1 MGWSSPRP
9 RPPWGNCSHI
19 EGVSSG
25 ARARSATRW
34 QNPVSPG
41 FARVLGAQSFGANHR
56 GLRHPIFLRPR
67 IGDMRRPTSTGL
79 THSYRMN
86 VSTLGTLGIDFGT
99 SNSAVSWANHG
110 EAAQL
115 IEIEGEHINMPTAV
129 FFNAEDQ
136 CTHFGREAV
145 AEYLSGTE
153 GRLMRSLKSL
163 LGSPLLLETT
173 EINGHAV
180 SFLDVVAIFLGE
192 LRERASIELGD
203 EPTRVVMGRP
213 VHFVDDN
220 EERDALAQNSLE
232 EAAYRVGFEHVS
244 FQLEPIAAALD
255 YERRLTKESLVLVV
269 DIGGGTSDFTV
280 VRLGPQHIEKANRS
294 SDILA
299 TSGVHIGGTDFDQK
313 LSLGQ
318 VMPLLGY
325 RHLGPEGREVP
336 HRVFLDLSTWHLIQW
351 QYLPRALSQAQN
363 LRTNYSDQ
371 NLHRRLMEVLN
382 QREGHRIAYEV
393 EQAKIRC
400 SVSDAAT
407 TIDLGFLEHDLS
419 ASMAP
424 DDMQRILAA
433 QLSKTVACA
442 RECMMR
448 AGLQDSDLSAVY
460 LTGGSSA
467 LRPFQR
473 SLQAAF
479 PGVALVEGDLFGGVA
494 SGLAYSK

>member
-1 MGWSSPRP
+1 MT
-9 RPPWGNCSHI
+9 
-19 EGVSSG
+19 V
-25 ARARSATRW
+25 
-34 QNPVSPG
+34 VSP
-41 FARVLGAQSFGANHR
+41 
-56 GLRHPIFLRPR
+56 
-67 IGDMRRPTSTGL
+67 
-79 THSYRMN
+79 
-86 VSTLGTLGIDFGT
+86 GTLGIDFGT
-99 SNSAVSWANHG
+99 SNSAVSWANRG

-115 IEIEGEHINMPTAV
+115 LQIEGQAINMPTAV

-136 CTHFGREAV
+136 CTHFGRDAV
-145 AEYLSGTE
+145 AQYLSSTE

-180 SFLDVVAIFLGE
+180 SFLDIVAIFLGE
-192 LRERASIELGD
+192 LRERASEELGD

-213 VHFVDDN
+213 VHFVDDSP
-220 EERDALAQNSLE
+220 ERDALAQNSLE

-255 YERRLTKESLVLVV
+255 YERRLSSESLVLVV

-280 VRLGPQHIEKANRS
+280 VRLGPQHKDKADRS
-294 SDILA
+294 QDILA

-371 NLHRRLMEVLN
+371 ALHRRLMTVLN
-382 QREGHRIAYEV
+382 HREGHRIAYEV

-407 TIDLGFLEHDLS
+407 SLDLSFLEAELF

-424 DDMQRILAA
+424 ADMQTHLAA
-433 QLSKTVACA
+433 QLARVVACA
-442 RECMMR
+442 RECVQR
-448 AGLQDSDLSAVY
+448 AGLADRDLSAVY
-460 LTGGSSA
+460 LTGGSST
-467 LRPFQR
+467 LLPFQR
-473 SLQAAF
+473 ALQAEF
-479 PGVALVEGDLFGGVA
+479 PGVPLVEGDLFGGVA
-494 SGLAYSK
+494 SGLAYSKG